1 MDLAARL
8 TRLIKSKGMKGASVF
23 CATALAAVVVSCL
36 AGCASTQPDAGPSG
50 PVKGKRDILVQTI
63 PRGAYVERDNEYI
76 GVAPIIVP
84 VDAWEGSGRLVR
96 TVVIRATDTPTGAWT
111 QKVLTPYSPTPER
124 VLIDIRP
131 WLNRPEPMRIGR

>member
-1 MDLAARL
+1 MLALRL
-8 TRLIKSKGMKGASVF
+8 TALGA
-23 CATALAAVVVSCL
+23 AAIGL
-36 AGCASTQPDAGPSG
+36 AGCATTQQESGPSG
-50 PVKGKRDILVQTI
+50 PVKGKREILVQTI

-84 VDAWEGSGRLVR
+84 VDAWEDSGRLLR

-124 VLIDIRP
+124 VLLDIRP
-131 WLNRPEPMRIGR
+131 WLTPQEPIRMGP

>member
-1 MDLAARL
+1 
-8 TRLIKSKGMKGASVF
+8 MKDASVL
-23 CATALAAVVVSCL
+23 CVNALAAAAIAGL
-36 AGCASTQPDAGPSG
+36 AGCASTQPDASQSG

-84 VDAWEGSGRLVR
+84 VDAWEDSGRLIR

-124 VLIDIRP
+124 VLMDIRP
-131 WLNRPEPMRIGR
+131 WLNPPERMRIGR

>member
-1 MDLAARL
+1 MDN
-8 TRLIKSKGMKGASVF
+8 ASAF
-23 CATALAAVVVSCL
+23 CVTALAAAVVSGL
-36 AGCASTQPDAGPSG
+36 AGCASTQPDVGSSG
-50 PVKGKRDILVQTI
+50 PVKVKRDILVQTI

-76 GVAPIIVP
+76 GVAPIVVP
-84 VDAWEGSGRLVR
+84 VDAWEDSGRLVR

-131 WLNRPEPMRIGR
+131 WLTPQEPIRIGP